1 MGIVPRL
8 AELEQEVSLDQKLK
22 KRPMEELA
30 LARQPKLSRA
40 KKRNAQVIDFFI
52 SVDIFI

>member
-40 KKRNAQVIDFFI
+40 KKRNAQVIDFLYQ
-52 SVDIFI
+52 S